1 LDWQQH
7 CDVAERAARRA
18 GHILTDMAGSVS
30 VHEKG
35 RGDLVTS
42 ADLASQ
48 EAIRETLL
56 GAFPSHSFL
65 GEESAPPTPV
75 SSPRGDRDGSEGWEF
90 RWIVDPLDG
99 TSNYVHGLE
108 FYAVSI
114 GLEHRGE
121 LVVGVIYE
129 PTSDRCFHA
138 TVGGGAFLNR
148 SAIRVSPVSSLR
160 SALLVTGFPPGMRGR
175 ADLLRLFEEFC
186 SECHSVRRLGSA
198 ALDLA
203 YVASGRFDGFYAPNL
218 HPWDAAAGLV
228 ILREAG
234 GKVSNLDGSTYNLY
248 TPDILASNGTIHDA
262 MTQVAARVLTGDR
275 HTVVGNR

>member
-1 LDWQQH
+1 MDLQRF
-7 CDVAERAARRA
+7 CDVAEQAARCA
-18 GHILTDMAGSVS
+18 GAILLDMAGKFSVR
-30 VHEKG
+30 EKG

-56 GAFPSHSFL
+56 AAFPSHSFL
-65 GEESAPPTPV
+65 GEESTVAPDPAA
-75 SSPRGDRDGSEGWEF
+75 DF

-121 LVVGVIYE
+121 LIAGVIYD
-129 PTSDRCFHA
+129 PAAARCFKA
-138 TVGGGAFLNR
+138 TAGGGAFLND
-148 SAIRVSPVSSLR
+148 SPIRVSSVDFLR

-186 SECHSVRRLGSA
+186 SESHSVRRLGSA

-203 YVASGRFDGFYAPNL
+203 YVACGRFDGFYAPNL
-218 HPWDAAAGLV
+218 HPWDAAAGAV
-228 ILREAG
+228 IVREAG
-234 GKVSNLDGSTYNLY
+234 GLVTNLDGSPYNLY
-248 TPDILASNGTIHDA
+248 TPDILATNCRIHDA
-262 MTQVAARVLTGDR
+262 MVGVAASGP
-275 HTVVGNR
+275 

>member
-1 LDWQQH
+1 
-7 CDVAERAARRA
+7 
-18 GHILTDMAGSVS
+18 MAGKVS
-30 VHEKG
+30 VREKG

-42 ADLASQ
+42 ADIASQ

-56 GAFPSHSFL
+56 TAFPAHTFL
-65 GEESAPPTPV
+65 GEESTVGPDPTA
-75 SSPRGDRDGSEGWEF
+75 DF

-121 LVVGVIYE
+121 LVAGVIYD
-129 PTSDRCFHA
+129 PAAARCFKA
-138 TVGGGAFLNR
+138 TTGGGAFLNDTP
-148 SAIRVSPVSSLR
+148 IRVSRVDALR

-186 SECHSVRRLGSA
+186 SESHSVRRLGSA

-203 YVASGRFDGFYAPNL
+203 YVACGRFDGFYAPNL
-218 HPWDAAAGLV
+218 HPWDAAAGAV
-228 ILREAG
+228 IVREAG
-234 GKVSNLDGSTYNLY
+234 GLVTNLDGSPYTLY
-248 TPDILASNGTIHDA
+248 THDILATNGCIHQAMVDVSNRIHKI
-262 MTQVAARVLTGDR
+262 
-275 HTVVGNR
+275 